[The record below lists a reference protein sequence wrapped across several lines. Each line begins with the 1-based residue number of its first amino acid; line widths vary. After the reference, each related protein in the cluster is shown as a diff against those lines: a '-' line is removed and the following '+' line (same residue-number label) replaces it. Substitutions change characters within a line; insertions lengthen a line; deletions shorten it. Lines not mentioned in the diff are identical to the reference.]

1 MSNYSMYMQCETIL
15 VFDAYLVPG
24 GEGSRLD
31 YHGIKVV
38 YTKENETGDAYI
50 EKLLANIGRNDRVR
64 VITGD
69 GLIQLAAWRQGVMRM
84 SAREFEKDVDA
95 AYERMRKMLKDI
107 GNVDPVTFG
116 EKLRQALEKMR
127 HCGYTAIPVIHRD
140 GRYAG
145 TVSEGDFLWYL
156 SDRLNENNSVS
167 KKNLEE
173 IQIVLCFLAKEIL

>member
-1 MSNYSMYMQCETIL
+1 MESSPHRETFGNVKRKNVLIIDGYNVIFAWESLKAMAESNLDLARTRLMDLMSNYSMYMQCETIL

-50 EKLLANIGRNDRVR
+50 EKLLANIGRNDKVR

-116 EKLRQALEKMR
+116 EKLRQALEK
-127 HCGYTAIPVIHRD
+127 
-140 GRYAG
+140 
-145 TVSEGDFLWYL
+145 
-156 SDRLNENNSVS
+156 N
-167 KKNLEE
+167 KK
-173 IQIVLCFLAKEIL
+173 